1 MLNSKNL
8 FIFAPE
14 LVEEHFI
21 IMVLTEK
28 QKELIEQF
36 GVLNEKY
43 GLPPAECRVWG
54 LFLVADKVELT
65 FDEIMETLHLS
76 KGGTSNALNRL
87 MMTHHIEYITKL
99 GDKKRYFRCKMN
111 NWIQM
116 TKENFEKFDEL
127 NVILKEILKARTTK
141 TPQFNSDLKEVTEFL
156 DFVYKELMIAI
167 KKWENRK

>member
-1 MLNSKNL
+1 MQNK
-8 FIFAPE
+8 FGEII
-14 LVEEHFI
+14 HFK
-21 IMVLTEK
+21 MVLTEK

-87 MMTHHIEYITKL
+87 MLSQHIEYITKL
-99 GDKKRYFRCKMN
+99 GDKKRYFRCRMN
-111 NWIQM
+111 NWTQM

-127 NVILKEILKARTTK
+127 NIILKEILKSRTPNTI
-141 TPQFNSDLKEVTEFL
+141 QFNKDLKEVTEFL
-156 DFVYKELMIAI
+156 DFVYQEIMMAI
-167 KKWENRK
+167 HKWENRK

>member
-1 MLNSKNL
+1 
-8 FIFAPE
+8 
-14 LVEEHFI
+14 
-21 IMVLTEK
+21 MVLTEK
-28 QKELIEQF
+28 QKELIERF

-65 FDEIMETLHLS
+65 FEEIMETLQLS

-87 MMTHHIEYITKL
+87 MVTNHIEYITKL

-111 NWIQM
+111 NWTNM
-116 TKENFEKFDEL
+116 TKENFEKFDDL
-127 NVILKEILKARTTK
+127 NVILKEILQVRNPKTTA
-141 TPQFNSDLKEVTEFL
+141 FNKDLKQVTEFL

-167 KKWENRK
+167 KKWENKK

>member
-1 MLNSKNL
+1 
-8 FIFAPE
+8 
-14 LVEEHFI
+14 
-21 IMVLTEK
+21 MVLTEK
-28 QKELIEQF
+28 QKELIERF

-65 FDEIMETLHLS
+65 FEEIMETLQLS

-87 MMTHHIEYITKL
+87 MVTNHIEYITKL

-111 NWIQM
+111 NWTNM
-116 TKENFEKFDEL
+116 TKENFEKFDDL
-127 NVILKEILKARTTK
+127 NVILKEILQVRNPKTTA
-141 TPQFNSDLKEVTEFL
+141 FNKDLKQVTEFL

-167 KKWENRK
+167 RKWESKR

>member
-1 MLNSKNL
+1 
-8 FIFAPE
+8 
-14 LVEEHFI
+14 
-21 IMVLTEK
+21 MVLTEK

-36 GVLNEKY
+36 GVLNEKN

-99 GDKKRYFRCKMN
+99 GDKKRYFRCKIN
-111 NWIQM
+111 NWAQM
-116 TKENFEKFDEL
+116 AKENFEKFDEL
-127 NVILKEILKARTTK
+127 NAILKEILKTRTSK
-141 TPQFNSDLKEVTEFL
+141 TPQFNNDLKEVTEFL
-156 DFVYKELMIAI
+156 DYIYKQILLAI
-167 KKWENRK
+167 KKWENRE

>member
-1 MLNSKNL
+1 MRENRRRQIK
-8 FIFAPE
+8 
-14 LVEEHFI
+14 

-28 QKELIEQF
+28 QKELIERF

-65 FDEIMETLHLS
+65 FEEIMETLQLS

-111 NWIQM
+111 NWTNM
-116 TKENFEKFDEL
+116 TKENFEKFDDL
-127 NVILKEILKARTTK
+127 NVILKEILKVRNPKTTA
-141 TPQFNSDLKEVTEFL
+141 FNKDLKQVTEFL

-167 KKWENRK
+167 RKWESKK

>member
-1 MLNSKNL
+1 MQRKFENRINL
-8 FIFAPE
+8 K
-14 LVEEHFI
+14 
-21 IMVLTEK
+21 MVLTEK
-28 QKELIEQF
+28 QKELIEEF

-65 FDEIMETLHLS
+65 FDEIMETLNLS

-111 NWIQM
+111 NWTQM
-116 TKENFEKFDEL
+116 TKENFEKFDDL
-127 NVILKEILKARTTK
+127 NIILKEILKARTSK
-141 TPQFNSDLKEVTEFL
+141 TPQFNKDLKEVTEFL
-156 DFVYKELMIAI
+156 DFVYKEIMLAI
-167 KKWENRK
+167 HKWENRQ